1 LTRITFQDRTMPDFT
16 RDAATIH
23 YEIVGTGKPL
33 LLIAGTASDGASW
46 GPLLT
51 RLPGRQLI
59 LIDNRGSGRTKV
71 EGPLSHA
78 DMVEDCAALLDHLK
92 LGSVDVVGHSLGG
105 FLGMLLAADHP
116 TKVERLVTMGTGI
129 VDAKSKVMLQDLS
142 RLYFTIAPEDYFR
155 LLYQLLFSTPFFADA
170 AGLAAAARA
179 STDYPFRQSPG
190 DFARQIAAMD
200 NRVSLDSSTI
210 TCPVLAIAAEH
221 DTLASPASVAAAHA
235 RIAAHKTTTIQD
247 AAHSMHWEQPDAV
260 AAAIMGFLGA
270 K

>member
-1 LTRITFQDRTMPDFT
+1 MPDFA
-16 RDAATIH
+16 RDAAIIH
-23 YEIVGTGKPL
+23 YELVGAGKPL

-71 EGPLSHA
+71 EGPLSHK
-78 DMVEDCAALLDHLK
+78 DMVEDCAALIEHLK

-105 FLGMLLAADHP
+105 FLGLFLAALHP
-116 TKVERLVTMGTGI
+116 DKVSRLVTMGSGFIDPKT
-129 VDAKSKVMLQDLS
+129 KVLFEDLS
-142 RLYFTIAPEDYFR
+142 RLYFTIAPEDFFR
-155 LLYQLLFSTPFFADA
+155 LLYQWLFSTPFFANPEA
-170 AGLAAAARA
+170 LAAAARA
-179 STDYPFRQSPG
+179 STDYVHRQSPG

-200 NRVSLDSSTI
+200 RPLKVDFATI
-210 TCPVLAIAAEH
+210 SCPVLAIAAEH
-221 DTLASPASVAAAHA
+221 DLLASPTSVATAHA
-235 RIAAHKTTTIQD
+235 PIAEHELTTIED

-260 AAAIMGFLGA
+260 AAAIVGFLEA